1 MAHHTRTT
9 NTYEEALALEFDKV
23 LWQAAEARSVEAVLD
38 KLRVAQ
44 ALRMKADN
52 VGCDGD
58 LIHENDSES
67 HAVNIVIKLLDMLD
81 DGSWMGISDPHEDFN
96 EPMDSYD
103 RQLMDEER
111 ALSMEKVA

>member
-1 MAHHTRTT
+1 MAHHITT
-9 NTYEEALALEFDKV
+9 NTYEETLALEFDKV
-23 LWQAAEARSVEAVLD
+23 LWQAAEARSVEAILD

-67 HAVNIVIKLLDMLD
+67 HAVNIVIKLLDLLD
-81 DGSWMGISDPHEDFN
+81 DDSWMGITSPDEDLN
-96 EPMDSYD
+96 EPMDRFD
-103 RQLMDEER
+103 KQVMDEER